1 MSILRRSEVRD
12 THDIMCED
20 GFPLGKQLS
29 MEALLLNGTKSKSG
43 EL

>member
-1 MSILRRSEVRD
+1 MPILRRSEVRD
-12 THDIMCED
+12 TNGVMCEH
-20 GFPLGKQLS
+20 GFPLGKQLP